1 MDMILS
7 ALNVTQGHKVAIKQ
21 ALNGS
26 MPYTKKRSQLVCFKE
41 EKITLNTVSKAESLY
56 QLIFFIY
63 LMLQVN
69 VNQRNYKFYVYSV
82 VCVPKLPKGS

>member
-1 MDMILS
+1 MS
-7 ALNVTQGHKVAIKQ
+7 HRGTSVAIKQ

-41 EKITLNTVSKAESLY
+41 EKITLNTVIKADSLY
-56 QLIFFIY
+56 QHIFFIY

-69 VNQRNYKFYVYSV
+69 VNKRNYKFYV
-82 VCVPKLPKGS
+82 